1 MDDSSDE
8 LPSLSDMNVRKSNP
22 IYLGNVPFT
31 YQCSVVKKRLF
42 SNHNFGFQKM
52 EKVSKRLMS
61 NIEAATED
69 QTPTTLS

>member
-42 SNHNFGFQKM
+42 SNHNFGF
-52 EKVSKRLMS
+52 
-61 NIEAATED
+61 
-69 QTPTTLS
+69 